1 MRGPKHFSYIVGTV
15 AVVASAGCVDDSSAA
30 QASGQ
35 QSRRQRQQA
44 ARSRQP
50 SRPPARQ
57 PATRTP
63 QRDTARPPA
72 PAVPAAAAAMPA
84 TSPRPLPDSLRFVD
98 HPHHIQLGRTAPN
111 PSALR
116 LANPLEA
123 DPQVRTVGSQ
133 LYHSYNCIDC
143 HGMDGSGAMGPS
155 LADGRW
161 RFGGTS
167 AEVFE
172 SIYQGRPDGMPAW
185 GGRISDADIWRLVA
199 YVRSLEV
206 GKNVTTENFTSK
218 AQQRMG
224 H

>member
-1 MRGPKHFSYIVGTV
+1 MTPTRHISYIVSTL
-15 AVVASAGCVDDSSAA
+15 AIVASSACVDDSSAA
-30 QASGQ
+30 QAGGQ
-35 QSRRQRQQA
+35 ARTQRQRQQA
-44 ARSRQP
+44 ARPGAQV
-50 SRPPARQ
+50 RQ
-57 PATRTP
+57 PATRTS
-63 QRDTARPPA
+63 QRDTVRNPQSAIS
-72 PAVPAAAAAMPA
+72 
-84 TSPRPLPDSLRFVD
+84 SPRDSVRFVD
-98 HPHHIQLGRTAPN
+98 HPQHIQLGRTAPN

-116 LANPLEA
+116 LTSPFGT
-123 DPQVRTVGSQ
+123 DPQVRMVGSQ
-133 LYHSYNCIDC
+133 LYLSYNCIDC

-161 RFGGTS
+161 RFGGTAS
-167 AEVFE
+167 EVFE

-206 GKNVTTENFTSK
+206 GKNVSTENFTGK